1 MAAQQGKLS
10 GPKLNSVPKL
20 SKAKTLTAF
29 DVNQDLTMQQMK
41 RLKTQ
46 KAPDTNDQMAMMV
59 TMMSE
64 QAKMQ
69 DEMFFKT
76 GLENEEFEEALMYY
90 VQKDPEVQKKMQD
103 YMMKMRSQLGAG
115 AGGMPGMGM

>member
-10 GPKLNSVPKL
+10 GPKMGSAPKL

-29 DVNQDLTMQQMK
+29 EVNQDLTMKQME

-46 KAPDTNDQMAMMV
+46 KAPETNDQMAMMV
-59 TMMSE
+59 QMMSE

-69 DEMFFKT
+69 DEMYFKT
-76 GLENEEFEEALMYY
+76 NLENEEFEEALMYY

-103 YMMKMRSQLGAG
+103 YMMKMRSQLATG
-115 AGGMPGMGM
+115 GGMPGMGM